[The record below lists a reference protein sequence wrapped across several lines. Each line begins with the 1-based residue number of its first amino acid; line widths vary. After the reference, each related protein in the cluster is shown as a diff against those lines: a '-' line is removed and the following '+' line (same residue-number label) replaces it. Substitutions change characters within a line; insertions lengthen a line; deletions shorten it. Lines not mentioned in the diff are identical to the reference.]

1 MFTFQIVFHQTVNIQ
16 LKALNKY
23 DNLTLFPYFCRNL
36 QHRMKQHNIR
46 ITLSVLL
53 SVAAFIFIAQ
63 LLLHEFDKDQQFFLI
78 VQSLLFIYLASINY
92 SDRFTPLLGRKQTHY
107 AIIVILA
114 IVLSFNNYLLVTK
127 EGPDAVRMSAL
138 AQYFNS

>member
-1 MFTFQIVFHQTVNIQ
+1 
-16 LKALNKY
+16 
-23 DNLTLFPYFCRNL
+23 
-36 QHRMKQHNIR
+36 MKQHNIR
-46 ITLSVLL
+46 ITLSILL
-53 SVAAFIFIAQ
+53 TVAAFIFIAQ
-63 LLLHEFDKDQQFFLI
+63 LLLHDFNKDQQFFLI

-127 EGPDAVRMSAL
+127 EKPVVLSMGLLS
-138 AQYFNS
+138 QYFNS